1 MSRKTYVKMDE
12 KLRKIAE
19 SFKEFKTY
27 GGSTDDDVLTEEEI
41 EEILNDEQEIGE

>member
-1 MSRKTYVKMDE
+1 MDE
-12 KLRKIAE
+12 KLKKN
-19 SFKEFKTY
+19 SWKFLKNLKTY

>member
-1 MSRKTYVKMDE
+1 MDE

-27 GGSTDDDVLTEEEI
+27 GGSTDDVLTEEEI

>member
-1 MSRKTYVKMDE
+1 MDE

-41 EEILNDEQEIGE
+41 EEIEEILNDEQEIGE

>member
-1 MSRKTYVKMDE
+1 MDE

-27 GGSTDDDVLTEEEI
+27 GGSTDTDDDVLTEEEI

>member
-1 MSRKTYVKMDE
+1 MDE

-41 EEILNDEQEIGE
+41 LNDEQEIGE

>member
-1 MSRKTYVKMDE
+1 MDE

-19 SFKEFKTY
+19 SFKEFQEY

>member
-1 MSRKTYVKMDE
+1 MDE

-41 EEILNDEQEIGE
+41 EEI

>member
-1 MSRKTYVKMDE
+1 MDE

-27 GGSTDDDVLTEEEI
+27 GGSTYDDVLTEEEI